1 MSLGDAIQAARQRR
15 PSGRA
20 TAPRPSWPR
29 GHSRQRGQPSLRRTS
44 AFSTRMLRDAFS
56 WVQQAS
62 RRKTA
67 LERPAVSRSGIP
79 AGSSAPPALGIAGRP
94 CERALNEC
102 GEDCESLGASRLA
115 HFGSVPSSVDE
126 RTLKGILL
134 LLACCTQEQ
143 SVSHGPQRYITFCEE
158 NRNDLSTDCGR
169 IESLCHNI
177 FETAPLTLDILRR

>member
-1 MSLGDAIQAARQRR
+1 MWHSENPW
-15 PSGRA
+15 PSVRI
-20 TAPRPSWPR
+20 
-29 GHSRQRGQPSLRRTS
+29 
-44 AFSTRMLRDAFS
+44 FS

-67 LERPAVSRSGIP
+67 LGRPAVSRSGIP

-115 HFGSVPSSVDE
+115 HFWSVPSSVDE

-134 LLACCTQEQ
+134 LLACCTQEE
-143 SVSHGPQRYITFCEE
+143 SVCLACFH
-158 NRNDLSTDCGR
+158 
-169 IESLCHNI
+169 
-177 FETAPLTLDILRR
+177 AILE

>member
-1 MSLGDAIQAARQRR
+1 MVLGHDGGEGLIHRVHRDYE
-15 PSGRA
+15 
-20 TAPRPSWPR
+20 PR
-29 GHSRQRGQPSLRRTS
+29 GRI
-44 AFSTRMLRDAFS
+44 FS

-67 LERPAVSRSGIP
+67 LGRPAVSRSGIP

-134 LLACCTQEQ
+134 LLACCTQE
-143 SVSHGPQRYITFCEE
+143 
-158 NRNDLSTDCGR
+158 
-169 IESLCHNI
+169 ESMGGFSSIRGLTGWRK
-177 FETAPLTLDILRR
+177 FETCPDWGAKFLNPAQTQLSPFLFYSFPGDSWVW